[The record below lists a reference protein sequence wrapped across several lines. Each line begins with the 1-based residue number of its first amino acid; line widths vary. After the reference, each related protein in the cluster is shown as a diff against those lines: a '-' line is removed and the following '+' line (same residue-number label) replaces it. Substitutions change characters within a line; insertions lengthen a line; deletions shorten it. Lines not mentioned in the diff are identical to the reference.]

1 MKAGKCKKRII
12 TKKVEKGKK
21 CINTNKAAKVVIKK
35 RVGTR
40 VKNSKTPVNTKK
52 RSGEE
57 VLIMLRRR
65 PEIVSMGIPEIFSD
79 EFACQFADYLKF
91 LVVKGI
97 EKDFNTMKM
106 RPPRPMVDSFWQAHI
121 LDTAAYHATCVH
133 LFGQYVH
140 RKPRAPVLKMDIYWD
155 AHHKH
160 FPRDALDRLCSSV
173 PTDDSDGDGTEEYND
188 GDAGLYTEIN

>member
-40 VKNSKTPVNTKK
+40 VKNAKTPVNKK
-52 RSGEE
+52 KLNAKEL
-57 VLIMLRRR
+57 LIMLKRR
-65 PEIVSMGIPEIFSD
+65 PEIVAMGKGGALIT
-79 EFACQFADYLKF
+79 AYGKGRFADYLKF

-106 RPPRPMVDSFWQAHI
+106 SPPCIMVDSFWHGHI
-121 LDTAAYHATCVH
+121 LDTAAYHSTCVH

-140 RKPRAPVLKMDIYWD
+140 HKSLSSLFNMVKMKAYWD

-160 FPRDALDRLCSSV
+160 FPEDAIERLFSKVSADENDG
-173 PTDDSDGDGTEEYND
+173 DDSDEHDCS
-188 GDAGLYTEIN
+188 AAL